1 MFNHAPSGITACNTF
16 LQGVPMVARA
26 LKVGLTPLFLPVPP
40 MFERS
45 VGYTGKSR
53 FVAFFWG
60 PCDELCFFDDEL
72 DSGAINSAGWQIF
85 REHPFVRLHFLSYDF
100 GSADFP
106 ARHWLLL
113 HREKRRFYVG
123 EPATVERFLEE
134 QAYPEGKPHP
144 PAGEKATITLD
155 ECIMLAGN
163 IEEVLEKEL
172 SPEEMMRRLSEQQAV
187 CSELREWLER
197 LR

>member
-1 MFNHAPSGITACNTF
+1 MD
-16 LQGVPMVARA
+16 ARA

-53 FVAFFWG
+53 FVAFYWG
-60 PCDELCFFDDEL
+60 PCDELCFFDDAL
-72 DSGAINSAGWQIF
+72 DSGAINSAAWQIF
-85 REHPFVRLHFLSYDF
+85 RDHPFVRLHLLSYDF
-100 GSADFP
+100 GSADLP

-113 HREKRRFYVG
+113 HRDKRRFYAG
-123 EPATVERFLEE
+123 ESATVERFLED
-134 QAYPEGKPHP
+134 QAYPEGKPYR
-144 PAGEKATITLD
+144 PAGKKATITLD

-163 IEEVLEKEL
+163 IEEVLEKEM
-172 SPEEMMRRLSEQQAV
+172 SPEEMMRRLTEQQTV

>member
-1 MFNHAPSGITACNTF
+1 MD
-16 LQGVPMVARA
+16 ARA
-26 LKVGLTPLFLPVPP
+26 LAVGLTPLFLPVPP

-53 FVAFFWG
+53 FVAFYWG
-60 PCDELCFFDDEL
+60 PCDELCFFDDLL

-85 REHPFVRLHFLSYDF
+85 KGHPFVRLHFLPYDF
-100 GSADFP
+100 GSADLP

-123 EPATVERFLEE
+123 DPATVEKFLEE
-134 QAYPEGKPHP
+134 QASPDEKPHP
-144 PAGEKATITLD
+144 PAGDKATLTLD

-163 IEEVLEKEL
+163 IEEVLEAEL
-172 SPEEMMRRLSEQQAV
+172 SAEEMMRRLTEQQSV